1 MYRIRDKNNMI
12 ILIDVDK
19 SFDKTL
25 HLFMIK
31 KNSKGIE
38 SRISEI
44 FTAPYSLHII
54 YNSKDIKQCVCQ

>member
-1 MYRIRDKNNMI
+1 MYRIIDKNNMI

-31 KNSKGIE
+31 KKSKGIE
-38 SRISEI
+38 SRISET
-44 FTAPYSLHII
+44 FTPPYSLHH
-54 YNSKDIKQCVCQ
+54 YLQ